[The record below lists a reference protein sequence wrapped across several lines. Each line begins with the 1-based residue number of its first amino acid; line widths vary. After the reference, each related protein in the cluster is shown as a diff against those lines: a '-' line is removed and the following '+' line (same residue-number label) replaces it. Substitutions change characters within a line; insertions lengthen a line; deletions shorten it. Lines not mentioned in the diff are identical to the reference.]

1 MNNWVRFHAQLRQGE
16 KRGIPRA
23 WRFVYMELSHEARER
38 GGWIALPL
46 GMGDVDGVHELLGGK
61 RQEVADA
68 IKLFT
73 SSDDPMLSFGVVD
86 GKRAIIVNNWR
97 KWNPQSDDSTERVR
111 KKRRE
116 DDVKKL
122 AASNADVTV
131 TVTEE
136 KQGVTPRARAL
147 LSSPLLSSVSEGEPE
162 RESEPSAGESGV
174 HPAHA
179 VALGEP
185 GPEPRLAARNA
196 TGDGVWGMGVSN
208 WVDGI
213 RSVTGKPFTAPR
225 GGSAELAKLIDAM
238 LDHCPDA
245 SAREQWAFRK
255 GADFARTNKGKL
267 SAHSFA
273 DWLNSPEAGS
283 QPGSIGGPV
292 VDRVA
297 RAQQRSEDAKL
308 EAEGALPVH
317 IGAAG
322 VLEAIKRRAGGT
334 GA

>member
-1 MNNWVRFHAQLRQGE
+1 
-16 KRGIPRA
+16 
-23 WRFVYMELSHEARER
+23 MELSHEARER

-73 SSDDPMLSFGVVD
+73 SGDDPMLSFGVVD

-116 DDVKKL
+116 DEAKKL

-131 TVTEE
+131 IVTEE

-147 LSSPLLSSVSEGEPE
+147 LSSPLLSSASEGEPE
-162 RESEPSAGESGV
+162 REPERDSGTV
-174 HPAHA
+174 PT
-179 VALGEP
+179 
-185 GPEPRLAARNA
+185 ARNA
-196 TGDGVWGMGVSN
+196 MADGVFGMAVAN
-208 WVDGI
+208 WADGI
-213 RSVTGKPFTAPR
+213 KSVTGKPFTLPK
-225 GGSAELAKLIDAM
+225 GGSAELAKLVQAM
-238 LDHCPDA
+238 LDHCPDS